1 MNSALF
7 SVPVTSLALATLAM
21 SAILLLTLVAV
32 AMLYRH
38 FNNVF
43 TQQETTIAILKEDL
57 SALCSGAIGIGEH
70 VSRLEENARSLT
82 VRQDKLEMQEAPE
95 RSYKQALKMAQ
106 RGAAL
111 SDVIEDCGIARGEAE
126 LILLANRLDK
136 AS

>member
-7 SVPVTSLALATLAM
+7 SVPTTSLALATLTM
-21 SAILLLTLVAV
+21 SAILLLTLVGMV
-32 AMLYRH
+32 VLYRH
-38 FNNVF
+38 FNHVLS
-43 TQQETTIAILKEDL
+43 QQETTISMLREDL

-70 VSRLEENARSLT
+70 VTRLEDNARSLT

-106 RGAAL
+106 RGAQL
-111 SDVIEDCGIARGEAE
+111 NEVIEDCGIARGEAE